1 MQEKEIR
8 VLAVNPGSRYVGI
21 AVFHGLELLDWGVR
35 SIREKSQNEKFDH
48 LKSILSELVETHGIN
63 CLAMKALH
71 PARSS
76 DNLCQ
81 LTTSLKE
88 WATETV
94 HFIYE
99 YTIKEVEAFLLP
111 SEGLNK
117 HFLMEGV
124 ANTYPFLFPELG
136 GERQNRNA
144 YLVRMFEAVAIGMRC
159 LGEMENMKC
168 RKLIANT
175 DEEK

>member
-1 MQEKEIR
+1 
-8 VLAVNPGSRYVGI
+8 
-21 AVFHGLELLDWGVR
+21 
-35 SIREKSQNEKFDH
+35 
-48 LKSILSELVETHGIN
+48 
-63 CLAMKALH
+63 MKALH
-71 PARSS
+71 SARSS

-99 YTIKEVEAFLLP
+99 YTIEEVEAFLLP

-159 LGEMENMKC
+159 LGEMENMKG